1 MINIGDDSDKSTNQL
16 LSTGDK
22 FNALRFPKKIGYYPT
37 DESRHS

>member
-22 FNALRFPKKIGYYPT
+22 FNALGFPQK
-37 DESRHS
+37 